1 MIVATTEVTGIV
13 DTVRIQWLV
22 LKIVDTKESM
32 DQKSM
37 PKIMESFQSK
47 MELDSIMSQRN
58 KQGDKV

>member
-1 MIVATTEVTGIV
+1 MIVVTMEVTGIV
-13 DTVRIQWLV
+13 GTVRIQWLV

-37 PKIMESFQSK
+37 PKIMEAFQSK

-58 KQGDKV
+58 KQVDKV